1 MAYFDEPSV
10 KKSKKRQHE
19 GTSLFEDMGEVF
31 RPCPIPSVNPNSVE
45 SFYDPMT
52 QVKRNTQK
60 AKCLE
65 AIKMFGK
72 CSQNKI
78 SESTGIPRH
87 LVPDR
92 LIQLERMDLIERCG
106 SEIDQHTKAKVTL
119 YKIKQRKAN

>member
-1 MAYFDEPSV
+1 MAYFDEPIV
-10 KKSKKRQHE
+10 TKNKKKQHE
-19 GTSLFEDMGEVF
+19 GTSLFENMGEVF
-31 RPCPIPSVNPNSVE
+31 RPSPIPIVDSNSVE

-87 LVPDR
+87 LIPDR

-106 SEIDQHTKAKVTL
+106 NEIDPHTKQRVTI
-119 YKIKQRKAN
+119 YRIKQRKAN